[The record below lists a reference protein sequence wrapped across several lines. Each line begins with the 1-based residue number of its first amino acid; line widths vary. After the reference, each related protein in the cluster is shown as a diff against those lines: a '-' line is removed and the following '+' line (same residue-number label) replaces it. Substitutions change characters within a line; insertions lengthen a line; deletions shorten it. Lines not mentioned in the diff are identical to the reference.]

1 MGPLLLAS
9 RAKEICETLVA
20 HMYVLGSR
28 ALSILGNFLIFNRI
42 QKVFL
47 PANCCPVVYALLG
60 SLDIKVQ
67 TLDLTPNLRNLN
79 MNPLKNFL
87 AKNSNE
93 VTALLLAHTYGA
105 LSDFNESN
113 TRGLRTAGLTY
124 IIDDRCLCIP
134 KFENFWA
141 DLTLFSFGYSKFI
154 QLNQSGAIAFVKKP
168 STYKRLS
175 WKYNKK
181 SYEAVDQAL
190 RRHHNPYMVG
200 KNIGNLSW
208 VSNEE
213 EKLNL
218 SVDWILKTIPILVE
232 QTLEKKIILNTIYRG
247 QLGSE
252 TEIDILDDQ
261 FNFWRFNILI
271 DDSALVLKKIFNA
284 GLFASDHYRTYDGSC
299 ENSTDLSKNVI
310 NLFNGMTQTKEF
322 CLACCDII
330 LKGTKGEKASKVI

>member
-1 MGPLLLAS
+1 
-9 RAKEICETLVA
+9 
-20 HMYVLGSR
+20 MYVLGSR
-28 ALSILGNFLIFNRI
+28 ALSILGNFLICNKI
-42 QKVFL
+42 EKVFL

-60 SLDIKVQ
+60 SLDIKIQ
-67 TLDLTPNLRNLN
+67 ALDLTPSLQNLN
-79 MNPLKNFL
+79 MRPLKNFL

-105 LSDFNESN
+105 FSDLNESN
-113 TRGLRTAGLTY
+113 AQELREAGLSF

-168 STYKRLS
+168 STNKRHPWGYS
-175 WKYNKK
+175 AK
-181 SYEAVDQAL
+181 SFEAVEQAL
-190 RRHHNPYMVG
+190 RTYHNPYTIG

-213 EKLNL
+213 EKLTL
-218 SVDWILKTIPILVE
+218 SIDWILKTIPILVE

-247 QLGSE
+247 ALGSE
-252 TEIDILDDQ
+252 RGIDVLDDT

-271 DDSALVLKKIFNA
+271 NDSALVLKKIFNA
-284 GLFASDHYRTYDGSC
+284 GLFASNHYRTYDKSC
-299 ENSTDLSKNVI
+299 QNSADLSKTVV
-310 NLFNGMTQTKEF
+310 NLFNGMTQSKEF

-330 LKGTKGEKASKVI
+330 LKGIKGEKASKVI